1 MRRSLIPLA
10 FFLLTAGVSGA
21 EPSRRGAHSI
31 IAPIAGASPRSSVL
45 VLATPHLSS
54 IDGVEPRFLVPVVE
68 RLASFRPTIICI
80 EELPPASLVSM
91 EEAGG
96 RQKEAAEMFAK
107 DGLALGRELRK
118 TLGLTR
124 ADAARE
130 AEDVL
135 ARGGA
140 RLSDVERARLVTRLV
155 ASYEFAS
162 AVLQWSYLP
171 EAFRSDTP
179 LVPQE
184 LKAYLDRRLAARN
197 ETTIVAIAL
206 ARQLGL
212 QRLAPVDSHFD
223 GAKLLAIG
231 EDALAEVFDH
241 PFRERSSKAPV
252 YERSRA
258 VIASGIRA
266 GTLLPVYQYFN
277 DDGYLAADV
286 EAQWGWYWRSKLDS
300 GLDRFRYALWEA
312 RNLAIA
318 SNVAMQSA
326 SPRQE
331 RVLVLIGSAHKRFV
345 EEFVARLVH
354 AEVVEFNA
362 LKPTH

>member
-1 MRRSLIPLA
+1 MLRSLLSFA
-10 FFLLTAGVSGA
+10 LLLLTAGASGA
-21 EPSRRGAHSI
+21 ELPRRGAHSV

-54 IDGVEPRFLVPVVE
+54 IDGVEPRFLAPVVE

-80 EELPPASLVSM
+80 EELPPASLASM

-96 RQKEAAEMFAK
+96 RQLEVAEMFAK

-118 TLGLTR
+118 TLGLAR
-124 ADAARE
+124 AGAARE

-140 RLSDVERARLVTRLV
+140 RLTDAERARLVTRLV

-171 EAFRSDTP
+171 EAFRSET
-179 LVPQE
+179 LVVPPE
-184 LKAYLDRRLAARN
+184 VKAYLDRRLASRN
-197 ETTIVAIAL
+197 ETTTVAIAL
-206 ARQLGL
+206 ARRLGL

-223 GAKLLAIG
+223 GAKLLATG

-241 PFRERSSKAPV
+241 PFRKRSSEAPV

-258 VIASGIRA
+258 AIAAGIEA
-266 GTLLPVYQYFN
+266 GNFLPVYQTFN

-300 GLDRFRYALWEA
+300 GLDRFRYGLWEA

-331 RVLVLIGSAHKRFV
+331 RVLLLIGAAHKRFV

-362 LKPTH
+362 LEAP